1 MPVKSILI
9 AVMLVLGVL
18 QWQPALAGERVVL
31 ATLEWPPYTG
41 ESLPGGGATTEVV
54 REAFRGMGYEVEI
67 RFYPWNRVLNEARMD
82 KDIAGYFPEYPGH
95 QHTGV
100 FLDSDSVGSSPLG
113 LATRREFVLDWQ
125 NLDDLGRYT
134 LGVVAGYANTPEF
147 DALLKQGRLSVD
159 QSNTDA
165 INLRKVLAGR
175 VHAAVVDRNVFK
187 HLMATDPM
195 LRKERGELVM
205 NEKLLGINPLVV
217 CFSETERGRRLARI
231 LNLGLRK
238 IDQDAF
244 YRLHDEE

>member
-1 MPVKSILI
+1 MLVKSVLILG
-9 AVMLVLGVL
+9 ALVLAAFMSL
-18 QWQPALAGERVVL
+18 SALAADRVVL
-31 ATLEWPPYTG
+31 ASLEWPPYTG
-41 ESLPGGGATTEVV
+41 ESLPGEGATAVVV
-54 REAFRGMGYEVEI
+54 REAFRVMGYEVEI

-82 KDIAGYFPEYPGH
+82 KEIAGYFPGYPGH
-95 QHTGV
+95 RHTGV
-100 FLDSDSVGSSPLG
+100 FLDSDSVGRSPLG

-125 NLDDLGRYT
+125 TLDDLGCYT

-147 DALLKQGRLSVD
+147 DAMVEQGRLTID

-175 VHAAVVDRNVFK
+175 VHAAVVDRNVFE
-187 HLMATDPM
+187 HLMASDPM

-238 IDQDAF
+238 VDQEAIH
-244 YRLHDEE
+244 RHHGAE